1 MRISDWSSDVCSSDL
16 INNFQVKLAKFAGKF
31 DWHHHEQEDEFFLV
45 VGGRMKMGFRDRDV
59 IVEPG
64 EFIIV
69 PHGTEH
75 RPEALD
81 SECHVLMIEPNS
93 TLNTG
98 NVEPEKTRSEEHTS
112 ELQSIIQTSYTVL

>member
-31 DWHHHEQEDEFFLV
+31 DWHHHEQVDEFFLV
-45 VGGRMKMGFRDRDV
+45 VGGRMKMGFRHRDV

-75 RPEALD
+75 HPAAVDGERN
-81 SECHVLMIEPNS
+81 VLKNEHNQTLKTDKDHTENTTNAIER
-93 TLNTG
+93 TTKQRR
-98 NVEPEKTRSEEHTS
+98 EKRRA
-112 ELQSIIQTSYTVL
+112 